1 MRGFDLVANSPFN
14 GNIPDYS
21 KESRLVVVCNSGELY
36 SLLDV
41 FGWDKDTVDE
51 CSNLD
56 EKIRFTN
63 YEGYDFIS
71 LIYAESEGFSVKQ
84 QEVNIF
90 FSSCYLALVLPENP
104 SASLSN
110 LADSLLTA
118 IPNALTRTS
127 PLAHLYYVIFDNLAS
142 YYTDSLEKIEDK
154 IEVLSDIIESSP
166 DKGQIKGIVPLRKM
180 TYTYRKLLRALSY
193 VGDQVLMD
201 EHEFL
206 DQSLHRYFRDIDTRL
221 SKLYDFADSLYISS
235 NDLLNLHDSRASAQM
250 NTTVNKLTMITLFF
264 APPTLIAGIYGMNFV
279 NMPEL
284 AWYFGYPLALVV
296 MLAVSTLI
304 YVILKKNKWL

>member
-1 MRGFDLVANSPFN
+1 MRGFDLVANKPFD

-21 KESRLVVVCNSGELY
+21 KDSRLVVVCNSGELY
-36 SLLDV
+36 SLLEV
-41 FGWDKDTVDE
+41 FNWDKDTVDE

-71 LIYAESEGFSVKQ
+71 LIYAESEGFTVKQ

-110 LADSLLTA
+110 LADRLLSA
-118 IPNALTRTS
+118 IPNSLTRPS

-142 YYTDSLEKIEDK
+142 YYTDSLEKLEDK
-154 IEVLSDIIESSP
+154 IEALSEAIESSP
-166 DKGQIKGIVPLRKM
+166 DKEQIKGIVPLRKM
-180 TYTYRKLLRALSY
+180 TYTYKKLLRALSY

-206 DQSLHRYFRDIDTRL
+206 DSSQHRYFRDIDTRL
-221 SKLYDFADSLYISS
+221 SKLFDFADSLYVSS
-235 NDLLNLHDSRASAQM
+235 NDLLSLQESKASAQM
-250 NTTVNKLTMITLFF
+250 NATINRLTMITLFF
-264 APPTLIAGIYGMNFV
+264 APPTLIAGIYGMNFI

-284 AWYFGYPLALVV
+284 SWYFGYPIALVL
-296 MLAVSTLI
+296 MLSVSTLI
-304 YVILKKNKWL
+304 YAILKKNKWL

>member
-1 MRGFDLVANSPFN
+1 MRGFDLVTNKPFD
-14 GNIPDYS
+14 GEIPDYS

-36 SLLDV
+36 SLLEV
-41 FGWDKDTVDE
+41 FDWDKDTVDE

-90 FSSCYLALVLPENP
+90 FSSCYLALVLPDNP

-110 LADSLLTA
+110 LADKLLSA
-118 IPNALTRTS
+118 IPNAQTRIS

-154 IEVLSDIIESSP
+154 IEALSETIEANLS
-166 DKGQIKGIVPLRKM
+166 KEQIKGIVPIRRM

-206 DQSLHRYFRDIDTRL
+206 DNSLHRYFRDIDTRL

-235 NDLLNLHDSRASAQM
+235 NDLLNLHDSKSSAQM
-250 NTTVNKLTMITLFF
+250 NATVNRLTMITLFF
-264 APPTLIAGIYGMNFV
+264 APPTLIAGIYGMNFI

-284 AWYFGYPLALVV
+284 AWYYGYPIALILMVS
-296 MLAVSTLI
+296 VSTLI
-304 YVILKKNKWL
+304 YAILKKNKWL